1 MHIDTMPLKLFV
13 CALAS
18 LAAAPAM
25 ARAASRMPQ
34 LSFGASASPADFE
47 SIPETLSF
55 DAWSQ
60 LFGKASRSEEEASK
74 RQEIFE
80 ANTEF
85 IRAHNEAADQGLHSF
100 RLGVNQF
107 SDLTQAEWAARALA
121 PTPMRVR
128 TAAERDVV
136 TLPEVDAS
144 AAVDWRTKGA
154 VTPVKNQGSC
164 GSCWAFS
171 TTGSVE
177 GAYQIATGELRS
189 LSEQQL
195 VDCSGKEGNKG
206 CQGGIMESG
215 YKYIVSNGGLDSET
229 EYTYNATNGACWTD
243 AEKRHVATIDSYK
256 DVAHKN
262 EAQLQAAVMLNP
274 VSIAIEAD
282 KPYFQHYKSG
292 VLDNV
297 TACSEKLDH
306 GVLIVGMTA
315 DAYIVKNSWGPTW
328 GVEGYLQLAKG
339 KGDAGMCGLATQPTY
354 PVKAKG
360 AAPPVPPPTAGKRPL
375 PKPNACHCKANSV
388 SMCQQFGMHCC
399 WGINGTHCEGATTCC
414 PPKPL

>member
-18 LAAAPAM
+18 LAEAPAM

-34 LSFGASASPADFE
+34 LSFGTSASPADFE

-128 TAAERDVV
+128 AAAERDVV
-136 TLPEVDAS
+136 TLPQVDAS

-164 GSCWAFS
+164 GSCW
-171 TTGSVE
+171 
-177 GAYQIATGELRS
+177 
-189 LSEQQL
+189 
-195 VDCSGKEGNKG
+195 
-206 CQGGIMESG
+206 
-215 YKYIVSNGGLDSET
+215 VS
-229 EYTYNATNGACWTD
+229 
-243 AEKRHVATIDSYK
+243 RRPR
-256 DVAHKN
+256 
-262 EAQLQAAVMLNP
+262 AA
-274 VSIAIEAD
+274 A
-282 KPYFQHYKSG
+282 
-292 VLDNV
+292 
-297 TACSEKLDH
+297 
-306 GVLIVGMTA
+306 
-315 DAYIVKNSWGPTW
+315 
-328 GVEGYLQLAKG
+328 
-339 KGDAGMCGLATQPTY
+339 
-354 PVKAKG
+354 
-360 AAPPVPPPTAGKRPL
+360 AAPAPASATLCALVRLLT
-375 PKPNACHCKANSV
+375 
-388 SMCQQFGMHCC
+388 
-399 WGINGTHCEGATTCC
+399 GIQHDGLG
-414 PPKPL
+414 